1 MAPADAIIADLG
13 WIANCNF
20 DHLWGWNGG
29 NSVCR
34 KNQLLGV
41 ALMAFG
47 LGLLLATF
55 FESGLFCGCL
65 GFGVAAVGIVVLQK
79 R

>member
-1 MAPADAIIADLG
+1 M
-13 WIANCNF
+13 
-20 DHLWGWNGG
+20 
-29 NSVCR
+29 CR
-34 KNQLLGV
+34 RNQLLGV

-47 LGLLLATF
+47 LGLLMATF

-65 GFGVAAVGIVVLQK
+65 GFGDAAVGIVVLQK